1 MRHTPVQHAIALSL
15 LSATLPALAMN
26 MKPADGIDLS
36 LVGTVTFGTMIRSA
50 DPDPNVVSRIPST
63 VVPGTTP
70 GNLVGQTGG
79 SDLNFK
85 EGKPVSTVLKALL
98 DFDVHSN
105 RLGLFARMDA
115 WHDFT
120 LGHSDAA
127 YGNYANGYTPNA
139 PLSDRGFAREAR
151 FDGAQF
157 RDAYVYGSLEPS
169 AESRVDVRLG
179 RQVLNWGSAQFI
191 AGGISSGTNPVDLA
205 SQLRPGSLP
214 QEARLPVAM
223 LDLKLRLD
231 KQWAVEGF
239 VPFESRQNV
248 LPGCGT
254 FFDLASLV
262 PHGCLVAGALSA
274 PIPNTP
280 ISTVGSL
287 TEHSLLSN
295 GYYVHRLDDV
305 NARRAGQFGFAT
317 RYTAASLAT
326 EFSAYA
332 MNTSSSAPYFRMTIE
347 DVNGATLPAGLGGG
361 LARLT
366 SPTGLRYATVFPE
379 HVRLFGAG
387 FDTHL
392 NPSARFYGEVAYRP
406 NQPLGMNPNDL
417 LTAFLLRSPTSL
429 LQLHSN
435 ILAVPAGATWDAYDR
450 YGVIN
455 SIVGGSKAVD
465 NVMGADRVLISGE
478 VGDSRIGALPDHMV
492 MRYGRGLAYGT
503 APYMLNGALTACSEA
518 VPGFSGVPGKTC
530 TGEGFITKDAW
541 GLRARVAATYSN
553 ALPGMAITP
562 SLLVAL
568 DMGGYSYDGTYS
580 QGRTTIR
587 AGLRADWGTRWYVDA
602 QFTQFGGGSYN
613 LMADRSNLMLAA
625 GARF

>member
-1 MRHTPVQHAIALSL
+1 MRQAPVQTAIALSL
-15 LSATLPALAMN
+15 IAATLPALAVDL
-26 MKPADGIDLS
+26 KPTDGIDMS
-36 LVGTVTFGTMIRSA
+36 LAGTVTFGTMIRTAS
-50 DPDPNVVSRIPST
+50 PNPEVISRIPST
-63 VVPGTTP
+63 VVPGAAP
-70 GNLVGQTGG
+70 GDLVGQTGG

-85 EGKPVSTVLKALL
+85 QGQAVSTVLKALL
-98 DFDVHSN
+98 DFDAHSN
-105 RLGLFARMDA
+105 HLGLFARFDA

-120 LGHSDAA
+120 LGHTDVA
-127 YGNYANGYTPNA
+127 YGNYSNGYTPNT
-139 PLSDRGFAREAR
+139 PLSDSGFAREAR
-151 FDGAQF
+151 FDGAEF
-157 RDAYVYGSLEPS
+157 RDAYVYGNLEPT
-169 AESRVDVRLG
+169 AQSRVDVRLG
-179 RQVLNWGSAQFI
+179 RQVLDWGFAQFS
-191 AGGISSGTNPVDLA
+191 AGGISSGINPVDFA
-205 SQLRPGSLP
+205 SQVRPGSLAP
-214 QEARLPVAM
+214 EARLPVAM
-223 LDLKLRLD
+223 IDMKLSVD
-231 KQWAVEGF
+231 KQWGVEAF

-254 FFDLASLV
+254 FFDTASLV
-262 PHGCLVAGALSA
+262 PHGCLVAGALSS
-274 PIPNTP
+274 PIAGTP

-305 NARRAGQFGFAT
+305 NASRDGQFGLAT
-317 RYTAASLAT
+317 RYAAASLDT

-332 MNTSSSAPYFRMTIE
+332 MDTSSSAPFFRMTVE

-366 SPTGLRYATVFPE
+366 NPNGLKYATVFPE
-379 HVRLFGAG
+379 HVHLYGLG

-392 NPSARFYGEVAYRP
+392 DPSARFYGEVAYRP
-406 NQPLGMNPNDL
+406 NQPLSMNPNDI

-429 LQLHSN
+429 LQLHSD
-435 ILAVPAGATWDAYDR
+435 ILAVPAGGTFDAYDR

-455 SIVGGSKAVD
+455 SVLGGSKTAV
-465 NVMGADRVLISGE
+465 NMLGADRVVVSGE
-478 VGDSRIGALPDHMV
+478 IGDSRIGALPDTMV

-503 APYMLNGALTACSEA
+503 APYLLNGTLTACSEA

-530 TGEGFITKDAW
+530 TGAGFISKDSW
-541 GLRARVAATYSN
+541 GLRGRIAATYSN
-553 ALPGMAITP
+553 SLLGAAITP
-562 SLLVAL
+562 SLLVGL

-602 QFTQFGGGSYN
+602 QLTEYGGGSYN
-613 LMADRSNLMLAA
+613 LTADRSNLMMAA

>member
-1 MRHTPVQHAIALSL
+1 MKRTPVQTAVILSL
-15 LSATLPALAMN
+15 ICAALPALALEA
-26 MKPADGIDLS
+26 KPADGIDMS
-36 LVGTVTFGTMIRSA
+36 LVGTVTFATMIRTA
-50 DPDPNVVSRIPST
+50 NPDPDVVSRIPST
-63 VVPGTTP
+63 VVPDAAP

-85 EGKPVSTVLKALL
+85 QGKPVSTVLKAML
-98 DFDVHSN
+98 DFDVHGRN
-105 RLGLFARMDA
+105 AGLFARADA

-120 LGHSDAA
+120 LSHAGAA
-127 YGNYANGYTPNA
+127 YGNYANGYTPDV

-151 FDGAQF
+151 FDGAEF
-157 RDAYVYGSLEPS
+157 RDAYVYGNLAPTTQ
-169 AESRVDVRLG
+169 SRVDVRLG
-179 RQVLNWGSAQFI
+179 RQVLNWGFAQFI
-191 AGGISSGTNPVDLA
+191 AGGVSSGINPVDYA

-214 QEARLPVAM
+214 QESRLPVGM
-223 LDLKLRLD
+223 IDMKLGVD
-231 KQWAVEGF
+231 KQWNVEAF

-262 PHGCLVAGALSA
+262 PHGCMVAGALSS
-274 PIPNTP
+274 PIPGTP
-280 ISTVGSL
+280 IATVGSL
-287 TEHSLLSN
+287 TEHSLLAN

-305 NARRAGQFGFAT
+305 NARRGGQFGLAG
-317 RYTAASLAT
+317 RYTVAALGT

-332 MNTSSSAPYFRMTIE
+332 MDTSSSAPYFRMTIE
-347 DVNGATLPAGLGGG
+347 DVNGTTLPAGLGGG

-379 HVRLFGAG
+379 HVHLYGAG
-387 FDTHL
+387 FDARL
-392 NPSARFYGEVAYRP
+392 DPGARFYGEVAYRP
-406 NQPLGMNPNDL
+406 DQPLGMNPNDL

-435 ILAVPAGATWDAYDR
+435 ILAVPAGGTWDAFDR
-450 YGVIN
+450 YGVLN
-455 SIVGGSKAVD
+455 SIVGGSKVAL
-465 NVMGADRVLISGE
+465 NTMGADRVVISGE
-478 VGDSRIGALPDHMV
+478 VGDSRIGALPDHMT

-503 APYMLNGALTACSEA
+503 APYRLNGALTACSEA

-541 GLRARVAATYSN
+541 GLRGRIAATYSN
-553 ALPGMAITP
+553 SLLGAAITP

-568 DMGGYSYDGTYS
+568 DMGGYSYDATYS

-602 QFTQFGGGSYN
+602 QYTQFGGGSYN
-613 LMADRSNLMLAA
+613 LMADRSNVMLAA

>member
-1 MRHTPVQHAIALSL
+1 MKHTPVQYAVALSL
-15 LSATLPALAMN
+15 IAATLPASAVAF
-26 MKPADGIDLS
+26 KPADGVDLS
-36 LVGTVTFGTMIRSA
+36 LVGTVTFATMIRTGN
-50 DPDPNVVSRIPST
+50 PDPTVLSRIPST
-63 VVPGTTP
+63 VVPGTPP

-79 SDLNFK
+79 PDLNFE
-85 EGKPVSTVLKALL
+85 EGKPVSTVLKAML
-98 DFDVHSN
+98 DFDAHTRN
-105 RLGLFARMDA
+105 LGLFARVDA

-120 LGHSDAA
+120 LGHADAP
-127 YGNYANGYTPNA
+127 YGNYPNGYTPGV

-151 FDGAQF
+151 FEGAEF

-169 AESRVDVRLG
+169 ASTRVEARLG
-179 RQVLNWGSAQFI
+179 RQVLGWGFAQFT
-191 AGGISSGTNPVDLA
+191 AGGVSSGINPVDFA
-205 SQLRPGSLP
+205 SQLRPGSLAP
-214 QEARLPVAM
+214 EGRLPVAM
-223 LDLKLRLD
+223 LDLKLSLD
-231 KQWAVEGF
+231 KQWNVEAF

-305 NARRAGQFGFAT
+305 NARRAGQFGLAG
-317 RYTAASLAT
+317 RYTVASIGT

-332 MNTSSSAPYFRMTIE
+332 MNTSSSAPYFRMTVE
-347 DVNGATLPAGLGGG
+347 DVNGATLPPGLGGG

-379 HVRLFGAG
+379 HVHLFGLG
-387 FDTHL
+387 FDTRFD
-392 NPSARFYGEVAYRP
+392 PSARAYGEVAWRP
-406 NQPLGMNPNDL
+406 NQPLSMNPNDI
-417 LTAFLLRSPTSL
+417 LTGFLLRAPTSL

-450 YGVIN
+450 YGVLN
-455 SIVGGSKAVD
+455 SVVGGSKAATGIL
-465 NVMGADRVLISGE
+465 GADRVVIAGE
-478 VGDSRIGALPDHMV
+478 VGDSRIPALPDAMV

-503 APYMLNGALTACSEA
+503 APYMLNGALTPCSEA

-530 TGEGFITKDAW
+530 TGHGFITKDAW
-541 GLRARVAATYSN
+541 GLRGRLAATYNN
-553 ALPGMAITP
+553 ALLGAALTP
-562 SLLVAL
+562 SLLVGL

-587 AGLRADWGTRWYVDA
+587 AGLRADWGTSWYVDA
-602 QFTQFGGGSYN
+602 QLTQYGGGSYN
-613 LMADRSNLMLAA
+613 LMADRGNVMVAA

>member
-1 MRHTPVQHAIALSL
+1 MNRSSVQHAVALL
-15 LSATLPALAMN
+15 LISAALPALAIEF
-26 MKPADGIDLS
+26 KPVDGIDMS
-36 LVGTVTFGTMIRSA
+36 LLGTVTFGTMIRTA
-50 DPDPNVVSRIPST
+50 NPDPNVVSRIPSS
-63 VVPGTTP
+63 VVPDATP

-79 SDLNFK
+79 PDLNFK
-85 EGKPVSTVLKALL
+85 EGRPVSTVLKAML
-98 DFDVHSN
+98 DFDVHGRN
-105 RLGLFARMDA
+105 LGLFARADA

-120 LGHSDAA
+120 LGHVDVP
-127 YGNYANGYTPNA
+127 YGNYPNGYTPNA

-151 FDGAQF
+151 FDGAEF
-157 RDAYVYGSLEPS
+157 RDAFVYGGLEAS
-169 AESRVDVRLG
+169 AQSRVDMRLG
-179 RQVLNWGSAQFI
+179 RQVLSWGSAQFV
-191 AGGISSGTNPVDLA
+191 AGGVSSGINPVDLA
-205 SQLRPGSLP
+205 SQFRPGSLP

-223 LDLKLRLD
+223 LDMKLSVDR
-231 KQWAVEGF
+231 QWGVEAF

-274 PIPNTP
+274 PIAGTP

-305 NARRAGQFGFAT
+305 DARRAGQFGLAA
-317 RYTAASLAT
+317 RYTVASIDT
-326 EFSAYA
+326 ELSAYA
-332 MNTSSSAPYFRMTIE
+332 MNTSSSAPYFRMTVE
-347 DVNGATLPAGLGGG
+347 DVNGATLPAGLAGG

-366 SPTGLRYATVFPE
+366 SPTGLKYATVFPE

-392 NPSARFYGEVAYRP
+392 DPTARFYGELAYRP
-406 NQPLGMNPNDL
+406 NQPLGMNPNDI
-417 LTAFLLRSPTSL
+417 LTGFLLRGPTSL
-429 LQLHSN
+429 LQLHSD
-435 ILAVPAGATWDAYDR
+435 ILAIPAGGTWDAYDR

-455 SIVGGSKAVD
+455 SIVGGSKAAA
-465 NVMGADRVLISGE
+465 NLFGADRVVVSGE
-478 VGDSRIGALPDHMV
+478 VGDSRIPALPDAMV

-503 APYMLNGALTACSEA
+503 APYMLDGTLTACSEA

-530 TGEGFITKDAW
+530 TGRGFITKDSW
-541 GLRARVAATYSN
+541 GLRGRIAATYANSTLG
-553 ALPGMAITP
+553 ATITP
-562 SLLVAL
+562 SLLVGL

-587 AGLRADWGTRWYVDA
+587 AGLRADWGGHWYVDA
-602 QFTQFGGGSYN
+602 QFTQYGGGSYN
-613 LMADRSNLMLAA
+613 LMADRSNVMVAA

>member
-1 MRHTPVQHAIALSL
+1 MRQAPVQNAIVL
-15 LSATLPALAMN
+15 LLMSATLPASAMN
-26 MKPADGIDLS
+26 FKPIDDVDMS
-36 LVGTVTFGTMIRSA
+36 LVGTVTFGTMIRTA
-50 DPDPNVVSRIPST
+50 NPDPNVVSRIPSS
-63 VVPGTTP
+63 VVPDATP

-98 DFDVHSN
+98 DFDVHGRN
-105 RLGLFARMDA
+105 IGLFARADA

-120 LGHSDAA
+120 LGHADAP
-127 YGNYANGYTPNA
+127 YGNYPNGYTPNT

-151 FDGAQF
+151 FDGAEF
-157 RDAYVYGSLEPS
+157 RDAYVYGNLEPT
-169 AESRVDVRLG
+169 AQSRVDMRLG
-179 RQVLNWGSAQFI
+179 RQVLNWGFAQFL
-191 AGGISSGTNPVDLA
+191 AGGISSGINPVDLA
-205 SQLRPGSLP
+205 SQVRPGSLP

-223 LDLKLRLD
+223 LDMKLSVDR
-231 KQWAVEGF
+231 QWGVEAF

-262 PHGCLVAGALSA
+262 PHGCLVAGALSS
-274 PIPNTP
+274 PIAGTP
-280 ISTVGSL
+280 ISTVSSL
-287 TEHSLLSN
+287 TENSLLSN

-305 NARRAGQFGFAT
+305 NARRGGQFGLAT
-317 RYTAASLAT
+317 RYTAASLDT

-332 MNTSSSAPYFRMTIE
+332 MDTSSSAPYFRMTVE

-366 SPTGLRYATVFPE
+366 SPTGLKYATVFPE
-379 HVRLFGAG
+379 HVHLYGAG

-392 NPSARFYGEVAYRP
+392 DTSARFYGEVAYRP
-406 NQPLGMNPNDL
+406 DQPLGMNPNDI

-429 LQLHSN
+429 LQLHSD
-435 ILAVPAGATWDAYDR
+435 ILAVPAGGTWDAYDR

-455 SIVGGSKAVD
+455 SILGGSKTAAD
-465 NVMGADRVLISGE
+465 MLGADRVVVSGE
-478 VGDSRIGALPDHMV
+478 VGDSRIPALPDTMV

-503 APYMLNGALTACSEA
+503 APYMLNGSLTACSEA

-530 TGEGFITKDAW
+530 TGRGFITKDSW
-541 GLRARVAATYSN
+541 GLRGRIAATYANSLLGA
-553 ALPGMAITP
+553 ALTP
-562 SLLVAL
+562 SLLVGL

-602 QFTQFGGGSYN
+602 QLTQYGGGSYN
-613 LMADRSNLMLAA
+613 LMADRGNLMVAA

>member
-1 MRHTPVQHAIALSL
+1 MTRTPVQTAIVLSL
-15 LSATLPALAMN
+15 ISAAIPALAVDF
-26 MKPADGIDLS
+26 KPADGIDMS
-36 LVGTVTFGTMIRSA
+36 LAGTVTFATMIRTA
-50 DPDPNVVSRIPST
+50 NPDPNVVSRIPST
-63 VVPGTTP
+63 VVPGTAP

-79 SDLNFK
+79 PDLNFK

-98 DFDVHSN
+98 DFNVHGKN
-105 RLGLFARMDA
+105 LGLFARADA

-120 LGHSDAA
+120 LGHANAA
-127 YGNYANGYTPNA
+127 YGNYPNGYTPDA

-151 FDGAQF
+151 FDGAEF
-157 RDAYVYGSLEPS
+157 RDAYVYGNLEPT
-169 AESRVDVRLG
+169 AQSRVDMRLG

-191 AGGISSGTNPVDLA
+191 AGGISSGINPVDLA

-223 LDLKLRLD
+223 ADLKLSLD
-231 KQWAVEGF
+231 KQWGVEAF

-262 PHGCLVAGALSA
+262 PHGCLVAGALSS
-274 PIPNTP
+274 PIPGTP
-280 ISTVGSL
+280 IATVGSL

-305 NARRAGQFGFAT
+305 NARRAGQFGLAT
-317 RYTAASLAT
+317 RYTATSIGT

-332 MNTSSSAPYFRMTIE
+332 MNTSSAAPYFRMTVE

-379 HVRLFGAG
+379 HVHLYGAG
-387 FDTHL
+387 FDAHL
-392 NPSARFYGEVAYRP
+392 DPSARVYGEVAYRP

-429 LQLHSN
+429 LQLHSD
-435 ILAVPAGATWDAYDR
+435 ILAVPAGGTWDAYDR
-450 YGVIN
+450 YGVVN
-455 SIVGGSKAVD
+455 SIVGGSKVAA
-465 NVMGADRVLISGE
+465 NMWGADRVVFAGE

-503 APYMLNGALTACSEA
+503 APYLLNGTLTPCSEA

-530 TGEGFITKDAW
+530 TGEGFITKDSW
-541 GLRARVAATYSN
+541 GLRGRIAATYSSSTLG
-553 ALPGMAITP
+553 AAITP
-562 SLLVAL
+562 SLLLAL
-568 DMGGYSYDGTYS
+568 DMGGYSYDATYS

-602 QFTQFGGGSYN
+602 QYTQYGGGSYN

>member
-1 MRHTPVQHAIALSL
+1 MKRNPVQHAIALSL
-15 LSATLPALAMN
+15 VSATLPALALEL
-26 MKPADGIDLS
+26 KPAEGIDMS
-36 LVGTVTFGTMIRSA
+36 LVGTVTFATMIRTA
-50 DPDPNVVSRIPST
+50 NPDPNVLSRIPST
-63 VVPGTTP
+63 VVPGTPP

-79 SDLNFK
+79 PDLNFQQ
-85 EGKPVSTVLKALL
+85 GKPVSTVLKALL
-98 DFDVHSN
+98 DFDVHARN
-105 RLGLFARMDA
+105 LGLFARFDA

-120 LGHSDAA
+120 LGHADAA
-127 YGNYANGYTPNA
+127 YGNYPNGYTPNA

-151 FDGAQF
+151 FDGAEF
-157 RDAYVYGSLEPS
+157 RDAYLYGNLEPT
-169 AESRVDVRLG
+169 AQTRVDMRLG

-191 AGGISSGTNPVDLA
+191 AGGISSGINPVDLA
-205 SQLRPGSLP
+205 SQLRPGSMP
-214 QEARLPVAM
+214 QEARLPVGM
-223 LDLKLRLD
+223 IDMKLSVE
-231 KQWAVEGF
+231 KQWGVEAF

-280 ISTVGSL
+280 IATVGSL

-305 NARRAGQFGFAT
+305 NARRAGQFGLAA
-317 RYTAASLAT
+317 RYTAASLGT

-332 MNTSSSAPYFRMTIE
+332 MNTSSSAPYFRMTVE

-379 HVRLFGAG
+379 HIHLYGAG
-387 FDTHL
+387 FDAHL
-392 NPSARFYGEVAYRP
+392 DTSARVYGEVAYRA

-429 LQLHSN
+429 LQEHSN
-435 ILAVPAGATWDAYDR
+435 ILAVPAGGTWDAYDR

-455 SIVGGSKAVD
+455 SIVGGSKIAV
-465 NVMGADRVLISGE
+465 NLLGADRVLFSGE

-503 APYMLNGALTACSEA
+503 APYMLNGTLTPCSEA
-518 VPGFSGVPGKTC
+518 VPGFSGVTGKTC
-530 TGEGFITKDAW
+530 SGEGFITKDSW
-541 GLRARVAATYSN
+541 GLRGRIAATYSSGLL
-553 ALPGMAITP
+553 AATITP
-562 SLLVAL
+562 SLLVGL

-587 AGLRADWGTRWYVDA
+587 AGLRADWGTRLYLDA
-602 QFTQFGGGSYN
+602 QYTQYGGGRYN